1 MQLAISSLGIPS
13 GVAGWDVLQ
22 KETPA
27 SFPAFMNDP
36 VLKREIAYF
45 EQNAP
50 KATTAKALLANPQLQ
65 DFALTAFGLTS
76 EEGMNGLMQKV
87 LNSAPGSQT
96 SFAAQMVSPQYQAI
110 ATAFNYGGTVTP
122 AVPAQASSAQ
132 VSVGDLSSG
141 SSFSTFSGTFAGI
154 TLGNVDLTGVTTYQ
168 GLASTLQAAF
178 RRADGNRSDISVTA
192 NGLNLQFSD
201 DLGRGTATSFAWT
214 TDPLNTAGS
223 NPTVSSPENLVAGSP
238 AQPAQG
244 GPAVTSPTFIK
255 QVVQAYTEAQFQA
268 VVGNTSNTLRQALYA
283 QQQLPNV
290 TSWNQVIADRNL
302 ADVVQTVLGLPESF
316 GALNITQQNQVL
328 SSRMSLST
336 FQNPAKLNK
345 MLNQFVAISQTQSQT
360 TSQIPAVQLMSAASS
375 IGIISLTLPSSGSQ
389 PDTYSSASASA
400 MLLSICILVKSL
412 AI

>member
-65 DFALTAFGLTS
+65 DFALTAFGLSS

-110 ATAFNYGGTVTP
+110 ATAFNYGGSVTP

-178 RRADGNRSDISVTA
+178 RRADGNRSDITVTA

-223 NPTVSSPENLVAGSP
+223 DPTVSSPENLVAGSP

-244 GPAVTSPTFIK
+244 APAVTSPTFIK

-345 MLNQFVAISQTQSQT
+345 MLNQFVAMGQTQSQT
-360 TSQIPAVQLMSAASS
+360 TSQNPAVQLMSAASS
-375 IGIISLTLPSSGSQ
+375 SGIISLTLPSSGSQ
-389 PDTYSSASASA
+389 PDSYSSASASA
-400 MLLSICILVKSL
+400 MLLST
-412 AI
+412 ATG

>member
-1 MQLAISSLGIPS
+1 
-13 GVAGWDVLQ
+13 
-22 KETPA
+22 
-27 SFPAFMNDP
+27 MNDP

-168 GLASTLQAAF
+168 GLASALQAAF

-244 GPAVTSPTFIK
+244 GPAVTSPTFVK

-360 TSQIPAVQLMSAASS
+360 TSQNPAVQLMSAASS
-375 IGIISLTLPSSGSQ
+375 SGIISLTLPSSGSQ

-400 MLLSICILVKSL
+400 MLLST
-412 AI
+412 ATG

>member
-1 MQLAISSLGIPS
+1 
-13 GVAGWDVLQ
+13 
-22 KETPA
+22 
-27 SFPAFMNDP
+27 
-36 VLKREIAYF
+36 
-45 EQNAP
+45 
-50 KATTAKALLANPQLQ
+50 
-65 DFALTAFGLTS
+65 
-76 EEGMNGLMQKV
+76 
-87 LNSAPGSQT
+87 
-96 SFAAQMVSPQYQAI
+96 
-110 ATAFNYGGTVTP
+110 
-122 AVPAQASSAQ
+122 

-168 GLASTLQAAF
+168 GLASALQAAF

-360 TSQIPAVQLMSAASS
+360 TSQNPAVQLMSAASS
-375 IGIISLTLPSSGSQ
+375 SGIISLTLPSSGSQ

-400 MLLSICILVKSL
+400 MLLST
-412 AI
+412 ATG

>member
-168 GLASTLQAAF
+168 GLASALQAAF

-244 GPAVTSPTFIK
+244 GPAVTSPTFVK

-360 TSQIPAVQLMSAASS
+360 TSQNPAVQLMSAASS
-375 IGIISLTLPSSGSQ
+375 SGIISLTLPSSGSQ

-400 MLLSICILVKSL
+400 MLLST
-412 AI
+412 ATG

>member
-214 TDPLNTAGS
+214 TDPLNTAGR

-244 GPAVTSPTFIK
+244 GPAVTSPTFVK

-360 TSQIPAVQLMSAASS
+360 TSQNPAVQLMSAASS
-375 IGIISLTLPSSGSQ
+375 SGIISLTLPSSGSQ

-400 MLLSICILVKSL
+400 MLLST
-412 AI
+412 ATG

>member
-168 GLASTLQAAF
+168 GLASALQAAF

-375 IGIISLTLPSSGSQ
+375 SGIISLTLPSSGSQ

-400 MLLSICILVKSL
+400 MLLST
-412 AI
+412 ATG

>member
-360 TSQIPAVQLMSAASS
+360 TSQNPAVQLMSAASS
-375 IGIISLTLPSSGSQ
+375 SGIISLTLPSSGSQ
-389 PDTYSSASASA
+389 PDSYSSASASA
-400 MLLSICILVKSL
+400 MLLST
-412 AI
+412 ATG

>member
-1 MQLAISSLGIPS
+1 
-13 GVAGWDVLQ
+13 
-22 KETPA
+22 
-27 SFPAFMNDP
+27 MNDP

-214 TDPLNTAGS
+214 TDPLNTAGR

-244 GPAVTSPTFIK
+244 GPAVTSPTFVK

-360 TSQIPAVQLMSAASS
+360 TSQNPAVQLMSAASS
-375 IGIISLTLPSSGSQ
+375 SGIISLTLPSSGSQ

-400 MLLSICILVKSL
+400 MLLST
-412 AI
+412 ATG

>member
-65 DFALTAFGLTS
+65 DFALTAFGLSS

-178 RRADGNRSDISVTA
+178 RRADGNRSDITVTA

-223 NPTVSSPENLVAGSP
+223 DPTVSSPENLVAGSP

-345 MLNQFVAISQTQSQT
+345 MLNQFVAMGQTQSQT
-360 TSQIPAVQLMSAASS
+360 TSQNPAVQLMSAASS
-375 IGIISLTLPSSGSQ
+375 SGIISLTLPSSGSQ
-389 PDTYSSASASA
+389 PDSYSSASASA
-400 MLLSICILVKSL
+400 MLLST
-412 AI
+412 ATG

>member
-65 DFALTAFGLTS
+65 DFALTAFGLSS

-178 RRADGNRSDISVTA
+178 RRADGNRSDITVTA

-223 NPTVSSPENLVAGSP
+223 SPTVSSPENLVAGSP

-345 MLNQFVAISQTQSQT
+345 MLNQFVAISQTQAQTASQN
-360 TSQIPAVQLMSAASS
+360 PAVQLMSAASS
-375 IGIISLTLPSSGSQ
+375 SGIISLTLPSSGSQ
-389 PDTYSSASASA
+389 PDSYSSASASA
-400 MLLSICILVKSL
+400 MLLST
-412 AI
+412 ATG

>member
-65 DFALTAFGLTS
+65 DFALTAFGLSS

-96 SFAAQMVSPQYQAI
+96 TFAAQMVSPQYQAI

-178 RRADGNRSDISVTA
+178 RRADGNRSDITVTA

-223 NPTVSSPENLVAGSP
+223 DPTVSSPENLVAGSP

-345 MLNQFVAISQTQSQT
+345 MLNQFVAMGQTQSQT
-360 TSQIPAVQLMSAASS
+360 TSQNPAVQLMSAASS
-375 IGIISLTLPSSGSQ
+375 SGIISLTLPSSGSQ
-389 PDTYSSASASA
+389 PDSYSSASASA
-400 MLLSICILVKSL
+400 MLLST
-412 AI
+412 ATG

>member
-168 GLASTLQAAF
+168 GLASALQAAF

-360 TSQIPAVQLMSAASS
+360 TSQNPAVQLMSAASS
-375 IGIISLTLPSSGSQ
+375 SGIISLTLPSSGSQ

-400 MLLSICILVKSL
+400 MLLST
-412 AI
+412 ATG

>member
-360 TSQIPAVQLMSAASS
+360 TSQNPAVQLMSAASS
-375 IGIISLTLPSSGSQ
+375 SGIISLTLPSSGSQ

-400 MLLSICILVKSL
+400 MLLST
-412 AI
+412 ATG

>member
-1 MQLAISSLGIPS
+1 MQLAISSLGIPT
-13 GVAGWDVLQ
+13 GLAGWDILQ

-65 DFALTAFGLTS
+65 DFALTAYGLSS

-87 LNSAPGSQT
+87 LESAPGSTT
-96 SFAAQMVSPQYQAI
+96 SFAAQMVSSQYQAI

-132 VSVGDLSSG
+132 VTLGDLGTG
-141 SSFSTFSGTFAGI
+141 SDFSTYSGTFAGI
-154 TLGNVDLTGVTTYQ
+154 TLGNVSLTGVTTYQ
-168 GLASTLQAAF
+168 GLASSLQAAF

-192 NGLNLQFSD
+192 SGLNLVFSD

-214 TDPLNTAGS
+214 TDPLNTGS
-223 NPTVSSPENLVAGSP
+223 GPAVSSPQDLVTGSV

-244 GPAVTSPTFIK
+244 GPAVTNPAFIK

-268 VVGNTSNTLRQALYA
+268 VVGNSSNTLRQALYA

-290 TSWNQVIADRNL
+290 TSWNAVIADRNL
-302 ADVVQTVLGLPESF
+302 ADVVQTVLGLPQSF

-336 FQNPAKLNK
+336 FQNPTKLNK
-345 MLNQFVAISQTQSQT
+345 MLNQFVAISQAQSQSP
-360 TSQIPAVQLMSAASS
+360 SQTPAVQLMSGSS
-375 IGIISLTLPSSGSQ
+375 SSGNGIINLTLPNSGSQ
-389 PDTYSSASASA
+389 PDTYSSASAAA
-400 MLLSICILVKSL
+400 MLLST
-412 AI
+412 ATG

>member
-1 MQLAISSLGIPS
+1 MQLAIASLGIPS

-22 KETPA
+22 KATPT
-27 SFPAFMNDP
+27 SFPAFTNDP

-96 SFAAQMVSPQYQAI
+96 SFAAQLVSPQYQAI

-122 AVPAQASSAQ
+122 AVPAQASAAQ
-132 VSVGDLSSG
+132 VSLGDLSSG
-141 SSFSTFSGTFAGI
+141 SSFATFSGTFAGI

-192 NGLNLQFSD
+192 NGLNIQFSD

-223 NPTVSSPENLVAGSP
+223 SPTVSSPENLVAGAP

-255 QVVQAYTEAQFQA
+255 QVVQAYTASQFQA

-302 ADVVQTVLGLPESF
+302 ADVVQTVLGLPASF

-328 SSRMSLST
+328 NARMSLST
-336 FQNPAKLNK
+336 FQTPAKLNK

-360 TSQIPAVQLMSAASS
+360 PSQNPAVELMSASS
-375 IGIISLTLPSSGSQ
+375 SSGIISLTLPSAGSQ

-400 MLLSICILVKSL
+400 MLLST
-412 AI
+412 ATG

>member
-1 MQLAISSLGIPS
+1 
-13 GVAGWDVLQ
+13 
-22 KETPA
+22 
-27 SFPAFMNDP
+27 MNDP

-244 GPAVTSPTFIK
+244 GPAVTSPTFVK

-360 TSQIPAVQLMSAASS
+360 TSQNPAVQLMSAASS
-375 IGIISLTLPSSGSQ
+375 SGIISLTLPSSGSQ

-400 MLLSICILVKSL
+400 MLLST
-412 AI
+412 ATG

>member
-244 GPAVTSPTFIK
+244 GPAVTSPTFVK

-360 TSQIPAVQLMSAASS
+360 TSQNPAVQLMSAASS
-375 IGIISLTLPSSGSQ
+375 SGIISLTLPSSGSQ

-400 MLLSICILVKSL
+400 MLLST
-412 AI
+412 ATG